1 MKKPIYSLLSL
12 VTLVLILGVGVSL
25 SAQQPG
31 QTPQNPTQP
40 STQPQRPDTPQ
51 QPAANPEQPG
61 QQPQA
66 QPGQAP
72 DTAGQPPD
80 AKAQSAG
87 NGAGQT
93 FVGTVT
99 KSGDKYVLQDASGT
113 TYDIDNQDA
122 AKKFEG
128 KKVKIQ
134 GTLDPNGKTIHVQ

>member
-1 MKKPIYSLLSL
+1 MKKPIHSLLSL
-12 VTLVLILGVGVSL
+12 VALVLVLGVGVSL

-40 STQPQRPDTPQ
+40 STQPRPDMPQ
-51 QPAANPEQPG
+51 QPSANPEPG

-66 QPGQAP
+66 QPGQTP
-72 DTAGQPPD
+72 DSAGQPPD
-80 AKAQSAG
+80 SKAQSAG
-87 NGAGQT
+87 AGGQT

-113 TYDIDNQDA
+113 TYNIDNQDA

-134 GTLDPNGKTIHVQ
+134 GTLDPDGKTIHVQ